1 MCSFRRPPGLPIPM
15 NGAAFAFACGLMAL
29 TVLAP
34 AVVRGQVSVR
44 PPGGEPSE
52 AAPPSR
58 GDRPSPAAP
67 PSQAAPSSPAAPPSQ
82 VTGPTQ
88 AAEPSRAAVP
98 SQVAVPYYSAGQFV
112 TGLYRDQMLPLARRF
127 AVDGEALQA
136 ALGALCKVDAADS
149 AGATAALER
158 ARMTWANALDAWE
171 TLSAV
176 AVGPVIERRSL
187 RAIDFQPTR
196 PRLIERAIAAA
207 PVTAVDMERIGT
219 PAKGL
224 PALEWLLWTRP
235 VRPATPACDYAT
247 RVGTEIADE
256 AKALRDGFAA
266 LAARD
271 WGPSDAEEG
280 SDAAAVAAMG
290 EAVSQW
296 VGGVERLRWQRIE
309 RPLREA
315 RSRGQPPAFA
325 RAASG
330 ADRAAWQAG
339 WQGIRSLALEQ
350 AAEPVAP
357 GAGLAPLETFLRSRG
372 ALDVADRFREGL
384 LDTDR
389 KMAAIDPGDEAT
401 LSAATEALE
410 RIKRLVEVDAAAAL
424 QVRIGF
430 SDADGD

>member
-1 MCSFRRPPGLPIPM
+1 MFSSCRRVALSTSM
-15 NGAAFAFACGLMAL
+15 TGAAFAIVCGLA
-29 TVLAP
+29 TVAALAP
-34 AVVRGQVSVR
+34 AAVRAQ
-44 PPGGEPSE
+44 
-52 AAPPSR
+52 
-58 GDRPSPAAP
+58 
-67 PSQAAPSSPAAPPSQ
+67 
-82 VTGPTQ
+82 
-88 AAEPSRAAVP
+88 AAVP
-98 SQVAVPYYSAGQFV
+98 SQAVASSRPAMPAQVAVPYYSAGQFV

-127 AVDGEALQA
+127 AADGEALQA
-136 ALGALCKVDAADS
+136 ALGALCKAEPADPAAM
-149 AGATAALER
+149 ATALER
-158 ARMTWANALDAWE
+158 ARSGWVEALDAWE
-171 TLSAV
+171 SLSAV

-207 PVTAVDMERIGT
+207 PATATDMERIGT
-219 PAKGL
+219 PAKGF

-235 VRPATPACDYAT
+235 VQPATPACDYAI
-247 RVGTEIADE
+247 RVSMEITDE

-315 RSRGQPPAFA
+315 RSRGQPPGFA
-325 RAASG
+325 RTASG
-330 ADRAAWQAG
+330 ADRAAWQAD
-339 WQGIRSLALEQ
+339 WRGIRSLALEQ
-350 AAEPVAP
+350 AAEPVTP

-372 ALDVADRFREGL
+372 ALDLADRLREGL

-401 LSAATEALE
+401 LSAATAALE
-410 RIKRLVEVDAAAAL
+410 RLKRLVEVDAAPAL

>member
-1 MCSFRRPPGLPIPM
+1 MFSSCRRVALSTSM
-15 NGAAFAFACGLMAL
+15 TGAAFAIVCGLA
-29 TVLAP
+29 TVAALAP
-34 AVVRGQVSVR
+34 AAVRAQ
-44 PPGGEPSE
+44 
-52 AAPPSR
+52 
-58 GDRPSPAAP
+58 
-67 PSQAAPSSPAAPPSQ
+67 
-82 VTGPTQ
+82 
-88 AAEPSRAAVP
+88 AAVP
-98 SQVAVPYYSAGQFV
+98 SQAVASSRPAMPAQVAVPYYSAGQFV

-127 AVDGEALQA
+127 AADGEALQA
-136 ALGALCKVDAADS
+136 ALGALCKAEPADPAAM
-149 AGATAALER
+149 ATALER
-158 ARMTWANALDAWE
+158 ARSGWVEALDAWE
-171 TLSAV
+171 SLSAV

-207 PVTAVDMERIGT
+207 PATATDMERIGT
-219 PAKGL
+219 PAKGF

-235 VRPATPACDYAT
+235 VQPATPACDYAI
-247 RVGTEIADE
+247 RVSMEITDE

-315 RSRGQPPAFA
+315 RSRGQPPGFA
-325 RAASG
+325 RTASG
-330 ADRAAWQAG
+330 ADRAAWQAD
-339 WQGIRSLALEQ
+339 WRGIRSLALEQ

-372 ALDVADRFREGL
+372 ALDLADRLREGL

-401 LSAATEALE
+401 LSAATAALE
-410 RIKRLVEVDAAAAL
+410 RLKRLVEVDAAPAL